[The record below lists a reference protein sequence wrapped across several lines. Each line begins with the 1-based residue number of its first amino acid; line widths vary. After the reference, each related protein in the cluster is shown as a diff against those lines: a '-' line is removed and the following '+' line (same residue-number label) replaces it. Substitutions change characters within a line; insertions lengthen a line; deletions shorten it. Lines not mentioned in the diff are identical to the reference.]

1 MVAEENHRYMKYVAL
16 IGSMLFV
23 LFYLNPLHAANRAY
37 AAERII
43 VSALYSS
50 DSEPYQQA
58 WDGFK
63 SFLAAKN
70 VALWVSKYSLKE
82 QSPEK
87 IISQIVAEKPDF
99 IFTLGTK
106 ATRLAQVSFRDI
118 PIVFALVLE
127 PEMIKAPNVV
137 GVLMDIPAKTKLGL
151 LKKICADKK
160 NIGVIYSQK
169 SLRKLKELQQA
180 CQELGWTL
188 ISNKIVSGKQFPDAL
203 KDLTP
208 QIDCFI
214 MLPDTAIYF
223 PQSVKYLLG
232 ESIKQKFPVVG
243 LSRYY
248 SKDGAFIS
256 FDCDYM
262 DLGQQAGEIALK
274 IIDGSKPADLP
285 SMIPRKFKLSLNL
298 TVAKKLALKI
308 PLAIQHEAAYIYQ
321 EESK

>member
-1 MVAEENHRYMKYVAL
+1 
-16 IGSMLFV
+16 
-23 LFYLNPLHAANRAY
+23 
-37 AAERII
+37 
-43 VSALYSS
+43 
-50 DSEPYQQA
+50 
-58 WDGFK
+58 
-63 SFLAAKN
+63 
-70 VALWVSKYSLKE
+70 

-87 IISQIVAEKPDF
+87 IISQIIAEKPDF

-118 PIVFALVLE
+118 PIVFALVLD
-127 PEMIKAPNVV
+127 PEMIKAPNVA
-137 GVLMDIPAKTKLGL
+137 GVLMDIPAKTKLEL
-151 LKKICADKK
+151 LKKICADKR

-169 SLRKLKELQQA
+169 SLRELNELQQA

-203 KDLTP
+203 RDINP

-214 MLPDTAIYF
+214 MLPDTTIYF

-243 LSRYY
+243 LSRFY

-285 SMIPRKFKLSLNL
+285 LMIPRKFKFSLNL

-308 PLAIQHEAAYIYQ
+308 PLAIQREAAYIYQ
-321 EESK
+321 DKSK